1 MFVTEC
7 HAFFYPRFSQVL
19 AGAAP
24 ETWWGLLG
32 RVGGRCEANTE
43 SDGMDWPHFSSPNKG
58 LVSGEETC
66 RISAFL
72 DFQPIFFVVVC
83 LNYLFLFYVHWCLLT
98 RMSAWGHQILW
109 NCSSRQLWPAYH
121 VSAGNWTCVLW
132 TQPAFL
138 TAERSLQPLNQS
150 FLAFLTQLK
159 SLVNR
164 PTFNFWDSCYLI
176 CLSTSTILLLLRFL
190 TFLWIYTC
198 LAWHTVLRAG

>member
-1 MFVTEC
+1 MGGMGISSTAGLCV
-7 HAFFYPRFSQVL
+7 SQRH
-19 AGAAP
+19 
-24 ETWWGLLG
+24 E
-32 RVGGRCEANTE
+32 
-43 SDGMDWPHFSSPNKG
+43 D
-58 LVSGEETC
+58 C
-66 RISAFL
+66 RQLPLSIILCCRLKNSL
-72 DFQPIFFVVVC
+72 KH
-83 LNYLFLFYVHWCLLT
+83 LFLFYVHWCLLT

-176 CLSTSTILLLLRFL
+176 CLSTSTILLLLCFL